1 MGLSVGAPSA
11 HHAWKK
17 PISPSL
23 PRAGHGPTGWVPF
36 QHGLG
41 VVLRLVPLEQAVVV
55 DLEHIHSGFSVGS
68 KSAQLHGWKLQE
80 EDVI

>member
-1 MGLSVGAPSA
+1 MEKAYLSLSSHLARSL
-11 HHAWKK
+11 
-17 PISPSL
+17 SPSL
-23 PRAGHGPTGWVPF
+23 PRAGRCPTGWVPF
-36 QHGLG
+36 QNGLG

-55 DLEHIHSGFSVGS
+55 DLEHTHSGFSVGS